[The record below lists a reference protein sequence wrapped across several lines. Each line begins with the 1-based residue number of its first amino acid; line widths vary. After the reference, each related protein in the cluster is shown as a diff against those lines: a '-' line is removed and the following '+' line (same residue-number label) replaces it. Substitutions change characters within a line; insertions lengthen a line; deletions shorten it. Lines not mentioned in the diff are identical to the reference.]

1 MKARIKQALR
11 EIEKRENIEILYA
24 VESGSRAWGFPS
36 KDSDYDVRFIYR
48 REKDWYLKLEKTADH
63 LEFPI
68 DEQLDICGWDLDK
81 TLKLLQKSNP
91 ALLEWLHS
99 PIVYQADVQFI
110 IELSTLS
117 EKNLNEQRLIYHY
130 LHMADGNYREYLKK
144 EYVRIKKYFYV
155 LRPVLAC
162 MWIQE
167 YHNRPPVEFEKLL
180 ELPNLSPE
188 LLRVINELLFR
199 KKSGDELDIEMA
211 IPQLNTFL
219 DQQLQFFTEYVKR
232 LDKNPKIDSADLNH
246 FFLKWV
252 K

>member
-68 DEQLDICGWDLDK
+68 DAQLDICGWDLDK

-99 PIVYQADVQFI
+99 PIVYQADPQFI

-162 MWIQE
+162 MWIKE
-167 YHNRPPVEFEKLL
+167 YHQRPPVEFEKLL
-180 ELPNLSPE
+180 ELPDLSPE
-188 LLRVINELLFR
+188 LLKVINELLSR

-211 IPQLNTFL
+211 IPQLNIFL
-219 DQQLQFFTEYVKR
+219 EQQLQFFSEYVKS
-232 LDKNPKIDSADLNH
+232 LDKNPKIDSADLNY